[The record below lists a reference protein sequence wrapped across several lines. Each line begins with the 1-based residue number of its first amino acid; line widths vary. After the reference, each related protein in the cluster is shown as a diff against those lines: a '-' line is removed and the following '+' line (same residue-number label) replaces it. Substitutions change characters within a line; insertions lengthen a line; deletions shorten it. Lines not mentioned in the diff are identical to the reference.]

1 MSATTTENN
10 RIQKRRSPREDERR
24 RGSRRATPARRRGT
38 DRSMERLFEGALGE
52 ARGKDRERRLEEVVL
67 TTWAALASGHPV
79 ECPVCG
85 GALRPRTGC
94 KSCGSH
100 LD

>member
-1 MSATTTENN
+1 MQMSTTATQIK
-10 RIQKRRSPREDERR
+10 RAPQRRSGRDQVRR
-24 RGSRRATPARRRGT
+24 RRVGT
-38 DRSMERLFEGALGE
+38 DRSMERLFDSTLGTT
-52 ARGKDRERRLEEVVL
+52 RGKERERRLEEVVL

-85 GALRPRTGC
+85 GALTAAAGC
-94 KSCGSH
+94 RGCGSH

>member
-1 MSATTTENN
+1 MSSTSEIN
-10 RIQKRRSPREDERR
+10 RIDSRRARALREGDRRTRRSPRRR
-24 RGSRRATPARRRGT
+24 RGS
-38 DRSMERLFEGALGE
+38 DRSMERLFDDALG
-52 ARGKDRERRLEEVVL
+52 ATRGKERERRLEEVVL

-85 GALRPRTGC
+85 GALTAAKGC
-94 KSCGSH
+94 RSCGSH